1 MTEKQRTNKS
11 EKFWDSVS
19 KRFGGSDKEM
29 MSPAFQHIKQNAEKY
44 FNETDNVLDIG
55 CGPGDITLE
64 IARIAKSVHGIDI
77 SAGMIEAAEQKANSQ
92 NIATAKFS
100 NADLFNES
108 FQNKLFDTVSAF
120 NVLHYIH
127 DKKDFYRRIHELLKP
142 NGLFISSTAC
152 LRERVSLLRFLMS
165 GLTAFKFVP
174 KMIFYKTAELET
186 EIKEVGFTILES
198 FNITK
203 LPERFII
210 ARKD

>member
-1 MTEKQRTNKS
+1 MTEKQGANKS

-19 KRFGGSDKEM
+19 KRFGDSDKEIT
-29 MSPAFQHIKQNAEKY
+29 SPAFQQIKQSAEKY
-44 FNETDNVLDIG
+44 FKKTDNVLDIG
-55 CGPGDITLE
+55 CGQGDITLE
-64 IARIAKSVHGIDI
+64 IARKVKSVQGIDI
-77 SAGMIEAAEQKANSQ
+77 SAGMIEAAEQKANRQ
-92 NIATAKFS
+92 NITTAKFS
-100 NADLFNES
+100 KADLFNES
-108 FQNKLFDTVSAF
+108 FQNKSFDTVSTF
-120 NVLHYIH
+120 NVLPYIH

-165 GLTAFKFVP
+165 ALTAFNFVP
-174 KMIFYKTAELET
+174 KTIFYKTAELET

-198 FNITK
+198 FNIAQ